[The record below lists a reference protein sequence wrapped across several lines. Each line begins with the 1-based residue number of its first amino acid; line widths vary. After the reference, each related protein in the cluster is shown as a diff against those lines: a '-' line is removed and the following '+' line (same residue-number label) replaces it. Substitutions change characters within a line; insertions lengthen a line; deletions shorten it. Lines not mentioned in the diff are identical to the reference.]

1 MNFLSLNFL
10 DILDVL
16 IVTLILVYLYKAIRG
31 SSAYYI
37 FAGIFFIYILWIV
50 VRFLKMELMT
60 MLLGQVLGVG
70 VIALII
76 VFQQEVRRFLLF
88 LLNKYIKRFN
98 KMKFIESSTHTV
110 DEILNSCQSMSEG
123 MTGALIVIT
132 KTDSL
137 SSIVNTG
144 DTINADVSG
153 RLLETIFFKNSPLHD
168 GAVIITDDKIIAA
181 RCLLPTTDDNNV
193 PAYYG
198 TRHRAAIGVS
208 ENSDALVVV
217 VSEQTGKISFVENG
231 IIERGLTI
239 LQLKDKL
246 MKGI

>member
-76 VFQQEVRRFLLF
+76 VFQQEVRRFL
-88 LLNKYIKRFN
+88 
-98 KMKFIESSTHTV
+98 
-110 DEILNSCQSMSEG
+110 
-123 MTGALIVIT
+123 
-132 KTDSL
+132 
-137 SSIVNTG
+137 
-144 DTINADVSG
+144 
-153 RLLETIFFKNSPLHD
+153 FF
-168 GAVIITDDKIIAA
+168 
-181 RCLLPTTDDNNV
+181 
-193 PAYYG
+193 
-198 TRHRAAIGVS
+198 
-208 ENSDALVVV
+208 
-217 VSEQTGKISFVENG
+217 F
-231 IIERGLTI
+231 
-239 LQLKDKL
+239 
-246 MKGI
+246 